1 MPLLATFAYAGQFCL
16 AAGNNCLATGIT
28 GIGGATLDWVDYI
41 QDNLATPSIPMRL
54 VTRTGAT
61 LILNN
66 ANLPSGG
73 VSGEVF
79 ALYLHSIIR

>member
-16 AAGNNCLATGIT
+16 ATGANCLATGIT
-28 GIGGATLDWVDYI
+28 GISGATIDWCDYI
-41 QDNLATPSIPMRL
+41 QDNLSGPSLPVRL

-61 LILNN
+61 VILNN
-66 ANLPSGG
+66 GSGAG
-73 VSGEVF
+73 MSGEVF

>member
-16 AAGNNCLATGIT
+16 ATGNNCLATGIT
-28 GIGGATLDWVDYI
+28 GIGGPTIDWVDYI
-41 QDNLATPSIPMRL
+41 QDNLAVACVPMRL

-66 ANLPSGG
+66 GSNGG